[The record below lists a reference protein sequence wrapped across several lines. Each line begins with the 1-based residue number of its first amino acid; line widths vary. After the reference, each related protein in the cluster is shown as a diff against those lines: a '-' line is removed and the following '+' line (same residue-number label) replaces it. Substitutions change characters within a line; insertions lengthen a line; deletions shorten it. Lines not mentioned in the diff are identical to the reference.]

1 MFKKYEDWTISN
13 QAPVEIQV
21 KAQRLSKAI
30 NVTIIYNRIRHIK
43 KCTKRVEYI
52 SIEMEVADTLTIG

>member
-1 MFKKYEDWTISN
+1 MLKKYEDWTISN
-13 QAPVEIQV
+13 QAPVEIQE

-43 KCTKRVEYI
+43 NVRSE
-52 SIEMEVADTLTIG
+52 